1 MSKEKVAYVI
11 INPEGKKLWPM
22 LRYREKDCIK
32 FFLSAAM
39 SVTKKARNWK
49 YWRDKKRL
57 SSQATIP
64 QRQAGG
70 RTLLQRVPRVW
81 RLKMAKQ
88 KEMSTWIVKVWK
100 LEKYEVEAKTRTEA
114 L

>member
-49 YWRDKKRL
+49 YWRDKKGYQVKPQYL
-57 SSQATIP
+57 SDKP
-64 QRQAGG
+64 EG
-70 RTLLQRVPRVW
+70 VP
-81 RLKMAKQ
+81 MYNAFPGCGD
-88 KEMSTWIVKVWK
+88 
-100 LEKYEVEAKTRTEA
+100 
-114 L
+114 